1 MIRSALSDSIVRPGE
16 APLFIDDQLEQ
27 QLRDRRDQ
35 MLTDVGR
42 LLEALTPENRA
53 ARLADAR
60 RRLNATK
67 YVQNL
72 IRDLR
77 AL

>member
-1 MIRSALSDSIVRPGE
+1 MQNAAVIAQHLKDAWGQGAVEHVS
-16 APLFIDDQLEQ
+16 
-27 QLRDRRDQ
+27 
-35 MLTDVGR
+35 T
-42 LLEALTPENRA
+42 ALTPEDRTP
-53 ARLADAR
+53 LADAR

>member
-1 MIRSALSDSIVRPGE
+1 ME
-16 APLFIDDQLEQ
+16 KQLG
-27 QLRDRRDQ
+27 DRRD
-35 MLTDVGR
+35 R
-42 LLEALTPENRA
+42 LLAEVGALLAELTPENRA
-53 ARLADAR
+53 ARLANAR
-60 RRLNATK
+60 RGLNATK